1 MAPPLAITTAFA
13 LSFMD
18 ATAARCFQK
27 GAPVHACGNR
37 TVPFAL
43 VQMVPQPQFSVNDA
57 GADCDR
63 ATWIDTVFACIELL
77 AMLGIAFTSCPQM
90 PFHSPLLYCTQSG
103 RMSGDLELFVV
114 QDSIHSVG
122 EIVAWQVFPLVADA
136 HTFLPRLLV

>member
-18 ATAARCFQK
+18 ATAARCFSEGGPGTCLRQPNRSICPCPN
-27 GAPVHACGNR
+27 GATAAILRQWCRRRLWQSHLDWHGFCVHWASRNAGHCLHLVSAN
-37 TVPFAL
+37 AL
-43 VQMVPQPQFSVNDA
+43 SLAPA
-57 GADCDR
+57 
-63 ATWIDTVFACIELL
+63 LL
-77 AMLGIAFTSCPQM
+77 HAKRPHEWG
-90 PFHSPLLYCTQSG
+90 SG
-103 RMSGDLELFVV
+103 TFVV